1 MFRSGFVNIIGK
13 PNVGKSTLMNALVGE
28 KLAIITPK
36 AQTTR
41 KRILGIVQS
50 DESQIIFS
58 DTPGFIHQPQY
69 KLHEWMNEQIQ
80 IALQDADILIL
91 MTMPG
96 DDPDE
101 DDPLLKKLTEIK
113 IPLFIVIN
121 KIDTISK
128 ETVETI
134 KNKWIEVFPGKEVF
148 TISALKKKNIDILQ
162 KKIIEHIPE
171 HPAYFEKDELTDQT
185 ERFFAAEMI
194 REKIFLHYQQ
204 EIPYSVETAVEE
216 YKDKGDIIVI
226 KATIFVGRDAHK
238 NIIIGKG
245 GSAIKQVGVDARK
258 DIEEFT
264 GKKVFLEL
272 FVKVKENWKNDD
284 RMLKYFGYH

>member
-1 MFRSGFVNIIGK
+1 MFKSGFVNIIGR

-50 DESQIIFS
+50 ESAQIIFS

-69 KLHEWMNEQIQ
+69 KLHEWMNDQIR
-80 IALQDADILIL
+80 IALQDADILIC

-96 DDPDE
+96 DEPDE
-101 DDPLLKKLTEIK
+101 NDPLLKKLTEIT
-113 IPLFIVIN
+113 IPLIIVIN
-121 KIDTISK
+121 KTDTVSVDVI
-128 ETVETI
+128 ENI
-134 KNKWIEVFPGKEVF
+134 QRKWAKIFPGKQIF
-148 TISALKKKNIDILQ
+148 AISALKGKNIEALQ
-162 KKIIEHIPE
+162 KKINDLLPE
-171 HPAYFEKDELTDQT
+171 HPGYFEKDELTDQT

-194 REKIFLHYQQ
+194 REKIFLNYQQ

-226 KATIFVGRDAHK
+226 KAIIFVSRDAHK

-245 GSAIKQVGVDARK
+245 GSAIKKTGMEARK
-258 DIEEFT
+258 DIEAFT

-272 FVKVKENWKNDD
+272 FVKVKDNWKNDD
-284 RMLKYFGYH
+284 RMLKYFGYN

>member
-1 MFRSGFVNIIGK
+1 
-13 PNVGKSTLMNALVGE
+13 MNALVGE

-80 IALQDADILIL
+80 IALQDADILLL

-96 DDPDE
+96 DDPDA
-101 DDPLLKKLTEIK
+101 DDPLLKKLAEIK

-121 KIDTISK
+121 KIDTVSVATI
-128 ETVETI
+128 EAI
-134 KNKWIEVFPGKEVF
+134 KNKWINVFPGKEVF
-148 TISALKKKNIDILQ
+148 TISALKKKNIDLLQ
-162 KKIIEHIPE
+162 KKINEFIPE
-171 HPAYFEKDELTDQT
+171 HPPYFEKDELTDQT

-245 GSAIKQVGVDARK
+245 GTAIKKVGIDARK

-284 RMLKYFGYH
+284 RMLKYFGYN